1 MDIVG
6 AIVGGIILVFIG
18 IVIEFI
24 FFEHFKEIWDKY
36 DTETSYRYKS
46 YLLIFSIGCVGT
58 GVFFIILGII
68 LNIFS

>member
-46 YLLIFSIGCVGT
+46 YLLIFSI
-58 GVFFIILGII
+58 
-68 LNIFS
+68 